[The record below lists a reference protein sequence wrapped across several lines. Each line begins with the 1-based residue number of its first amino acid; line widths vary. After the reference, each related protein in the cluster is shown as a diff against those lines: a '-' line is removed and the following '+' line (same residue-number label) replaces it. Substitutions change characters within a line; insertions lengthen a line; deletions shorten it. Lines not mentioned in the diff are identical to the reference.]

1 MNQDLSSACSLK
13 HTRDRKQ
20 LMLIRK
26 CMQHFCQQPGAART
40 SLSDTILRH
49 GGRGGVVSG
58 GAQRAARLRQRAAV
72 HGLARA
78 QAFDLALR
86 VAQCCLNLRAWAQA

>member
-1 MNQDLSSACSLK
+1 MADE
-13 HTRDRKQ
+13 
-20 LMLIRK
+20 
-26 CMQHFCQQPGAART
+26 
-40 SLSDTILRH
+40 
-49 GGRGGVVSG
+49 
-58 GAQRAARLRQRAAV
+58 AARLRQRAAV